1 MNISDVDEKYD
12 LYFVIKCS
20 LSSISDSSIE
30 L

>member
-20 LSSISDSSIE
+20 LSISDSSIE